1 MRKQFGGEI
10 VCFELRK
17 SVKYREKKSYID
29 FVIKNGG
36 QVSFIL
42 NRKVNYLFKDDE
54 NDLDTYKCRQALKA
68 GIRIVHVNY
77 LNELIQSSDQQPIK
91 IDNFL
96 IGLFDNKSKIFTNGR
111 ISSKP
116 KSNDASFGKKRRTM
130 ATIDLDK
137 VKFYAANDSNDPFGK
152 HFSDEASSYD
162 VIKWIV
168 VYENKIGATTIE
180 IQMLNRSTDHESAE
194 IMKYRLRIEK
204 VDSIRSKS
212 NLEIKCSYSNS
223 GRYIFALY
231 KEYLR
236 RFLLNEKIYQLN
248 RELPYATAGSKIL
261 QSVRKMIFLSKFLV
275 KSAITLL
282 VS

>member
-1 MRKQFGGEI
+1 MRKQFGGQI
-10 VCFELRK
+10 FCFELRK
-17 SVKYREKKSYID
+17 SIKYREKKSYID

-54 NDLDTYKCRQALKA
+54 KDLDTYKCRQALKC

-77 LNELIQSSDQQPIK
+77 LNELIHSLDQQQPIK

-96 IGLFDNKSKIFTNGR
+96 IDSFDNSSKIFANGL

-116 KSNDASFGKKRRTM
+116 KSSDGSSFGKKRT
-130 ATIDLDK
+130 AIASIDLEK
-137 VKFYAANDSNDPFGK
+137 VKFYAFNDPNDSFAK
-152 HFSDEASSYD
+152 HFVDNSDDQASSYD

-168 VYENKIGATTIE
+168 VYENKIGAITIE
-180 IQMLNRSTDHESAE
+180 IQMLNRVDQEE
-194 IMKYRLRIEK
+194 EQIMKYRLRIEK

-212 NLEIKCSYSNS
+212 NMEIKYSYSNS
-223 GRYIFALY
+223 GRYMFGLY

-236 RFLLNEKIYQLN
+236 RFLLNEKIYQLKK
-248 RELPYATAGSKIL
+248 ELPYSTAGSKIL
-261 QSVRKMIFLSKFLV
+261 QSVSIKIKKKLF
-275 KSAITLL
+275 
-282 VS
+282 